1 MKMFKSKDRWRRT
14 RLFLVGVLCASLV
27 SPALA
32 SQPPNLLDDN
42 RDDTALSITESAL
55 FTTAIGLLGFSVNP
69 LIGTYLPVDITGRVL
84 AHPKIHNL
92 YLDDDWDA
100 HNPDA
105 PTSAQLDAF
114 TRELA
119 ASHYLDGASQY
130 GVHAAEFTG
139 SHGRSLLCSPL
150 QPRLDRAEFVELLAW
165 VSCEVSFSPPVPGLI
180 PPLTGVPQTN
190 DDALYVIYLPRS
202 MDIVDG
208 GCGSLSGVHFFG
220 AAPNFKFLDVFGI
233 PLPIPVPYAQ
243 TFAYAVIPTKCAS
256 GDVQGIR
263 DHITEAA
270 SHEIIESATDPLVG
284 TGWMNNIV
292 TGSDGNIL
300 SLTIDQLSNVGLDLR
315 AGEVADICELGG
327 TPGPPAFQHPTSAVT
342 LPVTDPSLDNRIKV
356 APYWSN
362 ADARAH
368 ASDPNF
374 NACVP
379 FLPTSKVTFGSPN
392 FTGPGG
398 KYITSATTVTI
409 DATDGGDN
417 TPAASVSFR
426 SYPAGATTLPDF
438 TTQPPPVH
446 FNVTGADGAYVI
458 ETFAT
463 ANNGVVEV
471 AHSVRAILDNTA
483 PVSTIVVPAA
493 TEYSH
498 SDTLT
503 LDYSTSDGTG
513 SGVASTTVSLD
524 GSTTLSGHGLASGQ
538 VINLLTEL
546 ALGPHSFS
554 VSGTDNLA
562 NAGIS
567 SVPFTIVV
575 TPDGIKRDV
584 NLFRAAG
591 LIKNDGL
598 ANSLLATLSTAE
610 QARASGNCSTSA
622 NNYEAFIQQL
632 QAQSGKGIDAAA
644 ATIMIGDAQYLVAHC
659 Q

>member
-1 MKMFKSKDRWRRT
+1 MKMFKSNDRWRRT
-14 RLFLVGVLCASLV
+14 RLFVVGVLCASLV

-32 SQPPNLLDDN
+32 SQPPILLDDN
-42 RDDTALSITESAL
+42 RNNDTLSVLESGL
-55 FTTAIGLLGFSVNP
+55 FTAAIGLLGFSVNP
-69 LIGTYLPVDITGRVL
+69 LIGTYLPVDLSGRVL

-92 YLDDDWDA
+92 YLDDAWDA

-119 ASHYLDGASQY
+119 SSHYLDAASQY

-165 VSCEVSFSPPVPGLI
+165 VSCEVSFSPPIPGLI

-190 DDALYVIYLPRS
+190 DDTLYVIYLPRS

-208 GCGSLSGVHFFG
+208 GCGSLNGVHFFG
-220 AAPNFKFLDVFGI
+220 AAPNFKFLDVFGV

-256 GDVQGIR
+256 GGDAQAIR
-263 DHITEAA
+263 DDITEAA

-292 TGSDGNIL
+292 TGNNEDIISFM
-300 SLTIDQLSNVGLDLR
+300 IDDLSNVPLDLK
-315 AGEVADICELGG
+315 AGEVADICESGG
-327 TPGPPAFQHPTSAVT
+327 KPPFQHSTDAVS
-342 LPVTDPSLDNRIKV
+342 LPVNDPSLDNRIKV

-362 ADARAH
+362 AAAREH
-368 ASDPNF
+368 ASDPDF

-379 FLPTSKVTFGSPN
+379 FLPTSKVTFGSPT
-392 FTGPGG
+392 FTGAGG

-409 DATDGGDN
+409 DATEGGDT
-417 TPAASVSFR
+417 TPAASVSYR
-426 SYPAGATTLPDF
+426 SYPAGTTTKPDF
-438 TTQPPPVH
+438 TMQPPPVQ
-446 FNVTGADGAYVI
+446 FTLTGIDGAYVI

-463 ANNGVVEV
+463 GNNGAVEV
-471 AHSVRAILDNTA
+471 PHFANATLDNTA

-493 TEYSH
+493 TQYSH
-498 SDTLT
+498 SDSLT
-503 LDYSTSDGTG
+503 LNYSTSDGAG
-513 SGVASTTVSLD
+513 SGVASTATSLD

-546 ALGPHSFS
+546 SLGPHSFS
-554 VSGTDNLA
+554 VSGIDNLA
-562 NAGIS
+562 NAGVS
-567 SVPFTIVV
+567 SVSFTIVV
-575 TPDGIKRDV
+575 TPESIKQDV
-584 NLFRAAG
+584 NLFLAAG
-591 LIKNDGL
+591 LIKNAGL
-598 ANSLLATLSTAE
+598 ANSLLATLSAAE
-610 QARASGNCSTSA
+610 QARAMGNCSTSA
-622 NNYEAFIQQL
+622 NNYQAFIQQL
-632 QAQSGKGIDAAA
+632 QAQSAKGVDASA

-659 Q
+659 P

>member
-1 MKMFKSKDRWRRT
+1 MVAPTF
-14 RLFLVGVLCASLV
+14 
-27 SPALA
+27 A

-42 RDDTALSITESAL
+42 RDDTALSVLESGL
-55 FTTAIGLLGFSVNP
+55 FTAAIGLLGFSVNP
-69 LIGTYLPVDITGRVL
+69 LIGTYLPVDISGRVL

-119 ASHYLDGASQY
+119 SSHYLDGANQY

-165 VSCEVSFSPPVPGLI
+165 VSCEVSVSPPVPGLI

-190 DDALYVIYLPRS
+190 DDSLYVIYLPRS

-256 GDVQGIR
+256 GDAQAIR

-284 TGWMNNIV
+284 TGWINNIV

-315 AGEVADICELGG
+315 AGEVADICEFGG
-327 TPGPPAFQHPTSAVT
+327 TPGPPAFQHPTSAVM
-342 LPVTDPSLDNRIKV
+342 LPVNDPSLDNRIKV

-362 ADARAH
+362 ADAQAH
-368 ASDPNF
+368 VSDPNF

-392 FTGPGG
+392 FTGAGG
-398 KYITSATTVTI
+398 KYVTSATTVTI
-409 DATDGGDN
+409 EATNGGDN
-417 TPAASVSFR
+417 TPAASVSYR
-426 SYPAGATTLPDF
+426 SYPLGATPPDF
-438 TTQPPPVH
+438 TTQAPPVQ
-446 FNVTGADGAYVI
+446 FTLTGVDGPYVI

-463 ANNGVVEV
+463 GSNGFVEV
-471 AHSVRAILDNTA
+471 SHSVVAILDNTA
-483 PVSTIVVPAA
+483 PVSAIVVPAA
-493 TEYSH
+493 TQYTH

-503 LDYSTSDGTG
+503 LNYSTSDGAG
-513 SGVASTTVSLD
+513 SGVASAVTSLD
-524 GSTTLSGHGLASGQ
+524 GSTTLNGHGLASGQ
-538 VINLLTEL
+538 IIPLLTEL
-546 ALGPHSFS
+546 ALGPHSFTVAGVDNVGNS
-554 VSGTDNLA
+554 GVSTV
-562 NAGIS
+562 S
-567 SVPFTIVV
+567 FEIVV
-575 TPDGIKRDV
+575 TPDSIKQDV
-584 NLFRAAG
+584 NLFLAAG
-591 LIKNDGL
+591 LIKNSGM
-598 ANSLLATLSTAE
+598 ANSLLAMLSAAE
-610 QARASGNCSTSA
+610 QARARGNCSTGS
-622 NNYEAFIQQL
+622 NDYDAFIHEL
-632 QAQSGKGIDAAA
+632 QAQSGNGIDASAA
-644 ATIMIGDAQYLVAHC
+644 AIMIGDAQYLIAHC
-659 Q
+659 P